1 MIYHEKLKN
10 LWKVASK
17 EDASRY
23 SIHDIMMDVDK
34 KVIVATDGHAMTMLS
49 IDGLIED
56 GEKSFMIPIEA
67 LKTAQTMY
75 NRVARGLGLKVYIRA
90 NEEEIIVSR
99 LSTKNARIFDRPMG
113 TYYPQWN
120 AIIAPPEKYAAK
132 LTIDAELLSRLSLA
146 LNGDDLCSGVILY
159 VTDDPEKQIYVT
171 VNRTDSLG
179 TIMPMRLET
188 TNPPS
193 RFWEKEGK

>member
-56 GEKSFMIPIEA
+56 GEKSFMIPVEA
-67 LKTAQTMY
+67 LKAAHTMY

-90 NEEEIIVSR
+90 TEEEIIVSR
-99 LSTKNARIFDRPMG
+99 QGTKNAHSFDLTQG
-113 TYYPQWN
+113 TYPQWD

-132 LTIDAELLSRLSLA
+132 VTLDAEILSSLSLA
-146 LNGDDLCSGVILY
+146 LNGEDRCSGIILY
-159 VTDDPEKQIYVT
+159 VSADPEKQIYVT

-188 TNPPS
+188 TNQPS

>member
-10 LWKVASK
+10 IWKTASK

-23 SIHDIMMDVDK
+23 SIHNVMVDVDK
-34 KVIVATDGHAMTMLS
+34 KVIVSTDGHAMTMIS

-56 GEKSFMIPIEA
+56 GEKSFMVPVEA
-67 LKTAQTMY
+67 LKAAHTMY
-75 NRVARGLGLKVYIRA
+75 TRKARGLRLKVYIRA
-90 NEEEIIVSR
+90 TDDEIIVSMQG
-99 LSTKNARIFDRPMG
+99 TKNAHSFDLPKG
-113 TYYPQWN
+113 TYPQWD

-132 LTIDAELLSRLSLA
+132 VTIDAELLSRLSLA
-146 LNGDDLCSGVILY
+146 LNGEVRCSGVILY
-159 VTDDPEKQIYVT
+159 VTDDPAKQIYVT
-171 VNRTDSLG
+171 VNRTDSIG
-179 TIMPMRLET
+179 TIMPMRIEA